1 VVRLAPGSVT
11 FDAVLFDFRGTLF
24 NVEDDPTW
32 IRNAALSIGRA
43 LSDDEVADTVRRLD
57 ETLAA
62 RPDLST
68 ALERCDTSLAV
79 HRGALLAWFAATGL
93 DDELA
98 HAIWARDAED
108 PAANFPYPDTEPVL
122 RALHEHGT
130 RVAVVSDIH
139 YDIRDHFVRHELDAF
154 VDAYVLSYRYGCKKP
169 DAEMFSRALEELDV
183 AAERALMVGDR
194 ASHDGAAA
202 EFGIASYIFPGPF
215 QEGNRKPRGLD
226 AVLRLVGIA

>member
-1 VVRLAPGSVT
+1 MTLGAG

-32 IRNAALSIGRA
+32 VRNAALSIGRT
-43 LSDDEVADTVRRLD
+43 LTDEEVTETVRRLD
-57 ETLAA
+57 VTLAA

-68 ALERCDTSLAV
+68 ALERCDTSLDV
-79 HRGALLAWFAATGL
+79 HRAALLAWFAATGL

-98 HAIWARDAED
+98 QAIWARDSDD
-108 PAANFPYPDTEPVL
+108 PAANFPYPDTEPVM

-139 YDIRDHFVRHELDAF
+139 YDIRDHFVRHELDRF
-154 VDAYVLSYRYGCKKP
+154 VDAYVLSYQYGCQKP
-169 DAEMFSRALEELDV
+169 DAEIFTRALEALGV
-183 AAERALMVGDR
+183 PAERALMVGDR

-202 EFGIASYIFPGPF
+202 AFGIASYIFPGPF
-215 QEGNRKPRGLD
+215 NGGSREPRGLD
-226 AVLRLVGIA
+226 AVLRLVGVPPS